1 MAIGDRMHNPCGVP
15 LVLQGES
22 NVPRTTR
29 ILLASVSSLLLAV
42 GCAQH
47 AHDPA
52 RHGNAAGHV
61 AVDTRISVAF
71 PAPMKAATLAHM
83 RDHLAA
89 LQEVQQALAAARFDE
104 AAAIAE
110 KRLGMSSMPD
120 HGAHEVARY
129 MPAGMREAGTQMH
142 RSASR
147 FAVAAT
153 ESAVSQD
160 VKPALAALAQ
170 VTATCVACHAAYRL
184 E

>member
-1 MAIGDRMHNPCGVP
+1 MKNTHRRVALSVAA
-15 LVLQGES
+15 V
-22 NVPRTTR
+22 
-29 ILLASVSSLLLAV
+29 LLALA

-52 RHGNAAGHV
+52 RQGDAAGHA
-61 AVDTRISVAF
+61 AVDTRIPVAF

-89 LQEVQQALAAARFDE
+89 LQEIQQALSAARFDE

-160 VKPALAALAQ
+160 VKPALSALAQ